1 MSFSFGFFNEAE
13 TVSASSAQEPHT
25 VVSATFSAEPVVKH
39 PPLPM
44 FLEGGDIEF
53 TAVQIGN
60 AELLMVVNSQDA
72 SALDKETDIIPGVYE
87 GGYKVWE
94 CSVDLT
100 AMLLQKSCGLPE
112 LSTCRAIELGCGH
125 GFPGVAALKLG
136 CPRVVFSDLNA
147 EVINGVTWPNIF
159 LNARDIMNRV
169 ECYSGDWDELSST
182 VLSGDNGKFDLILS
196 AETLYTEASCN
207 KVTNN
212 TCRRPIQV
220 LCV

>member
-1 MSFSFGFFNEAE
+1 MSFSFGFFNEDE
-13 TVSASSAQEPHT
+13 
-25 VVSATFSAEPVVKH
+25 VVSANTAQQPHSVVAPNVTSEPVVRH

-53 TAVQIGN
+53 TAVQVGN
-60 AELLMVVNSQDA
+60 AELLMVVISQDE

-100 AMLLQKSCGLPE
+100 AMLLQKACTLPE

-147 EVINGVTWPNIF
+147 EVINAVTWPNIF
-159 LNARDIMNRV
+159 LNARDIMNRA

-182 VLSGDNGKFDLILS
+182 VLSRYVSLK
-196 AETLYTEASCN
+196 
-207 KVTNN
+207 
-212 TCRRPIQV
+212 
-220 LCV
+220 